1 MSSERSRDYLVSQ
14 LHELC
19 ALPRESERVAFHNGR
34 HCAGRP
40 WRGPQSDALSAL
52 LGLGPKGGT
61 GMNQDLDG
69 YLIRTVAGRHDGRA
83 NASVSRHLDRRAVLD
98 GHLIGGPGRFPGL
111 GLKNA
116 EAAP

>member
-1 MSSERSRDYLVSQ
+1 MSSERSRDYLVSHT
-14 LHELC
+14 HELC
-19 ALPRESERVAFHNGR
+19 ALPRESERVAFHSER
-34 HCAGRP
+34 HCAGGP
-40 WRGPQSDALSAL
+40 WRGPHADALPTL
-52 LGLGPKGGT
+52 LGLGSKGGA
-61 GMNQDLDG
+61 GMSQVLDG

-116 EAAP
+116 EATP